1 MSGQWSTLMMV
12 AALVPG
18 LSWVAVAKPTVG
30 LAAFA
35 ARPNRYAVVGGIALL
50 AMSFAVLP
58 TWLGDW
64 LTVLRNEPSHRY
76 MPLLMLRGGPI
87 MLLAL
92 LRWRTPEGRF
102 LAVIACVPQVLTFY
116 SAFPLML
123 AARTRLEALS
133 LSTAS
138 VIAWLGFTW
147 SLGNTSFETT
157 RPVYMGN
164 WILWCMG
171 LPALVMTLAR
181 PNEGWI
187 PPRLERFIAPLP
199 NFLRGTESLPQQHS

>member
-1 MSGQWSTLMMV
+1 MASAHRARLSTISHNGDVGQWSTLMMA
-12 AALVPG
+12 AALMPP
-18 LSWVAVAKPTVG
+18 LSWLAAAKPTVG

-35 ARPNRYAVVGGIALL
+35 FRPNRYAIIGGAVLL
-50 AMSFAVLP
+50 AISFAVLP

-64 LTVLRNEPSHRY
+64 MTVLRHEPSHRY

-87 MLLAL
+87 LLLAL

-138 VIAWLGFTW
+138 VIAWVGFSWHLGDGLTRDDMA
-147 SLGNTSFETT
+147 SLHG
-157 RPVYMGN
+157 
-164 WILWCMG
+164 
-171 LPALVMTLAR
+171 
-181 PNEGWI
+181 
-187 PPRLERFIAPLP
+187 
-199 NFLRGTESLPQQHS
+199 